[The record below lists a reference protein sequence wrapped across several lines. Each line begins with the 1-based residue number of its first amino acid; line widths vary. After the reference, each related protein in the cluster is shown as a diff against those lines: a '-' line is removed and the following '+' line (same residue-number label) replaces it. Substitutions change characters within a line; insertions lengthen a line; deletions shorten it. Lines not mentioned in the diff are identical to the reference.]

1 MSEQEPRPPK
11 SEYQGLGYETPP
23 ARHWR
28 TNLQG
33 HFQPWDSHGCTLNS
47 QPLRLAPGTGSITF
61 TREACE
67 TLRIW
72 GPLQTRQIWLC
83 VSARALGEW
92 CAPSGGRALADTE
105 DRVNRGEL
113 SERQHCRVVHS
124 ACTAARLLRVPALGR
139 EPLTC
144 KTRAA
149 QCLCRGTKD
158 GELAHGHGL

>member
-1 MSEQEPRPPK
+1 MNGCCMS
-11 SEYQGLGYETPP
+11 SVHSL
-23 ARHWR
+23 
-28 TNLQG
+28 
-33 HFQPWDSHGCTLNS
+33 PWDSYDHS
-47 QPLRLAPGTGSITF
+47 R
-61 TREACE
+61 
-67 TLRIW
+67 
-72 GPLQTRQIWLC
+72 GP
-83 VSARALGEW
+83 
-92 CAPSGGRALADTE
+92 ADTE